1 MAWAFELQSKLVE
14 RGLYEG
20 LPYGILRVD
29 TRILDYT
36 SFRV

>member
-1 MAWAFELQSKLVE
+1 MAWAFELQSKLGE
-14 RGLYEG
+14 RGLEEG

-29 TRILDYT
+29 TRILDCS